1 MSIRTEAEFGEM
13 YRVTFDHVLAFV
25 RRRAHPLVADDVV
38 SETYLIAWR
47 RRDEIPREYRPWL
60 FGVARNQMLNAGR
73 TEQRQRAIAVQL
85 APGLRD
91 AVTEDHG
98 DRLARQDVIRQ
109 GWARL
114 TAAEQET
121 LALTLFEDLNAAQAA
136 QVLRCSRA
144 AYAMRL
150 SRARARFAALLHAAD
165 PQPGPTRSDSLSTTG
180 GARP

>member
-1 MSIRTEAEFGEM
+1 MAIRTEAEFGEM

-25 RRRAHPLVADDVV
+25 RRRAHPLIVDDVV
-38 SETYLIAWR
+38 SETYLTAWR
-47 RRDEIPREYRPWL
+47 RRDEVPREFRPWL

-73 TEQRQRAIAVQL
+73 TEQRQQAIAVQL

-98 DRLARQDVIRQ
+98 DRLAHQDVIRR
-109 GWARL
+109 GWALL
-114 TAAEQET
+114 TPAEQET
-121 LALTLFEDLNAAQAA
+121 LALTLFEHLEPAQAA

-150 SRARARFAALLHAAD
+150 SRARAHFAALLRSTD
-165 PQPGPTRSDSLSTTG
+165 PQPRPTRFDSLSTTG